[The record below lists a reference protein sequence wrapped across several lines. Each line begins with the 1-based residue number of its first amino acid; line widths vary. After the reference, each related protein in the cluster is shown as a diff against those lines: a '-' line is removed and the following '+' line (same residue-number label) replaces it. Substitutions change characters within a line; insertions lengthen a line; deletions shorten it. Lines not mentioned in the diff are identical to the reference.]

1 MEPVVKYYW
10 KGAVKTVNGRV
21 YEWSGNKWHYDF
33 YHDWDD
39 VITPENEC
47 TLEEALKYKAYVPR
61 EKYLSN
67 ELHG

>member
-1 MEPVVKYYW
+1 MFKIIYVYKRNT
-10 KGAVKTVNGRV
+10 KTK
-21 YEWSGNKWHYDF
+21 S
-33 YHDWDD
+33 DD